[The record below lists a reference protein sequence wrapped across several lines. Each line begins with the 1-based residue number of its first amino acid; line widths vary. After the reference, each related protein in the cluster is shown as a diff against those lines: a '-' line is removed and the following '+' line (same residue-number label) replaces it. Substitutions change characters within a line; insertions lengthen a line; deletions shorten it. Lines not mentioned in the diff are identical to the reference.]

1 MEDFSKAAFVR
12 FLDMI
17 IAKGIVNAN
26 TGGGWKAACNKV
38 LEDLDPSE
46 DVRQVDVRAAVVRY
60 NNRHPGELSPTSLR
74 QYEIRTATAI
84 KHFASYVA
92 NPAGFRLAGKAIN
105 AKGEK
110 AEPGRR
116 ADRKASTSETSR
128 QQGETLPSTQ
138 IKGTATE
145 QSLAIPFPLR
155 PNFLAQLVIPRDL
168 TKEEAKRLGAFIDA
182 LAQEKP

>member
-1 MEDFSKAAFVR
+1 MEDFSKAAFGR

-38 LEDLDPSE
+38 LEDLDASG

-60 NNRHPGELSPTSLR
+60 NNRHPGELSPASLK
-74 QYEIRTATAI
+74 QYEIRSGTAI

-116 ADRKASTSETSR
+116 ADRKAPGGESTS
-128 QQGETLPSTQ
+128 QPGEPGPPTQ
-138 IKGTATE
+138 VKGTATE

-168 TKEEAKRLGAFIDA
+168 TKDEAKRLSAFIDA
-182 LAQEKP
+182 LAQDKA